1 MSSNI
6 GISGDGYTSAS
17 APDQSLPYDEVDPL
31 LVIKQEELWADSNQ
45 QKWHEEA
52 LQWYGEKCV
61 VRLLWR
67 AEDAAQG
74 LVTYCIDC
82 QDSPNPTS
90 PTQSVQIRASKVYR
104 QSGNSYCPT
113 CYGTTFTGGFKPVA
127 YHLYMLAGDSPEVR
141 QKLSTGQFWKENPQI
156 QFSFTPNIRQGDLV
170 VRVNQWNGDL
180 PIESLQRF
188 QVSNVIPHSIRTG
201 PTPSNNS
208 IHIISQTCTLENV
221 WPDHPLTYVP
231 YI

>member
-1 MSSNI
+1 MSDI
-6 GISGDGYTSAS
+6 GVSGNGYTSA
-17 APDQSLPYDEVDPL
+17 ATPYQTLPYNEVDPL

-45 QKWHEEA
+45 QQWHEEA

-82 QDSPNPTS
+82 QDSPNPTD
-90 PTQSVQIRASKVYR
+90 PTQSVQVRASKVYR

-127 YHLYMLAGDSPEVR
+127 YHLYMLASDSPQVR

-156 QFSFTPNIRQGDLV
+156 QLSFTPIIRQGDLV
-170 VRVNQWNGDL
+170 IRVSQWNGDIPVL
-180 PIESLQRF
+180 STERF

-201 PTPSNNS
+201 PTISNEP

-231 YI
+231 YA

>member
-1 MSSNI
+1 MSSNV
-6 GISGDGYTSAS
+6 GISGNGYT
-17 APDQSLPYDEVDPL
+17 PVETPYQTLPYDEVDPL

-82 QDSPNPTS
+82 QDSPNPTN
-90 PTQSVQIRASKVYR
+90 PTQAVQVRASKVYR
-104 QSGNSYCPT
+104 QSGNTYCPT

-141 QKLSTGQFWKENPQI
+141 QKLSTGQFWKENPQV
-156 QFSFTPNIRQGDLV
+156 QFSFTPIIRQGDMV
-170 VRVNQWNGDL
+170 VRVSQWNGDI
-180 PIESLQRF
+180 PVETEQRF
-188 QVSNVIPHSIRTG
+188 QVSNVIPQSIRTG
-201 PTPSNNS
+201 PTPSNNA
-208 IHIISQTCTLENV
+208 IHVVSQTCTLENV
-221 WPDHPLTYVP
+221 WPDHPLAHVP
-231 YI
+231 YV